1 MNKRMIEQYCE
12 VLVEY
17 LNSIESKTEDIE
29 DKFNDWKEDLENDNV
44 NMEDFDLDE
53 ISDIKSD
60 INCAMSYVQAI
71 FENICWV
78 FYSI

>member
-71 FENICWV
+71 FENIC
-78 FYSI
+78 

>member
-71 FENICWV
+71 FGNIC
-78 FYSI
+78 